1 MSMEIE
7 EKENWYEKMCKI
19 SERIIKIKPDKKTCE
34 RIEKA
39 CNISHLSVTPE
50 GVGSF
55 TFLSSF
61 AILILGF
68 VITILGIYLKFPIS
82 YGIFVLFFAIPIG
95 YYIYNY
101 PMIYER
107 RFLISAGSELT
118 FLILY
123 MIIYIRDSPNME
135 GALKFASE
143 NLSGPLGK
151 DMRRLMWEIETGK
164 YSTADEALIDY
175 LKVWKEEKYF
185 IEAVQLIRESLKYPE
200 DRRLATL
207 DEAIS
212 IVLQGSEDNT
222 RRYSQALK
230 TPIMILHAMGILLP
244 VIGLVMFPII
254 GIFMNIKSE
263 MLFLGY
269 NVILPL
275 ILLFFISEISQRR
288 PATVSRIVF
297 AENPNLPPP
306 GKFALRIG
314 KKYKIF
320 SSLIFA
326 LLLSFP
332 IIFSGI
338 FLYLNAEG
346 EKLIE
351 SMIIT
356 ISILI
361 FFILFFYLS
370 SFQKI
375 SFREKIRNM
384 EEEFSESLFQLGNYV
399 STGIPIEVAIQKII
413 NSIGEL
419 EIKDFFSDILKNMK
433 RLGMSF
439 SKAVFDSE
447 YGAIKKYPSTLIKSI
462 MRVVADASRRG
473 VQVAAMT
480 MLNISKYL
488 RSIHIAQERIKD
500 MLSDVLSSLRFQGF
514 FLTPLVAGII
524 VTIAT
529 IIIRI
534 LSHVSKTAGGF
545 ETQSYLGGLPFVF
558 GEIGITPGAFQLI
571 CSLYFIESTLLVAKF
586 VNTIENG
593 EDEIGFQNT
602 ALKMLFFGS
611 ITYFLSFLI
620 TLLIFGP
627 MVKFG

>member
-1 MSMEIE
+1 
-7 EKENWYEKMCKI
+7 
-19 SERIIKIKPDKKTCE
+19 
-34 RIEKA
+34 
-39 CNISHLSVTPE
+39 L
-50 GVGSF
+50 
-55 TFLSSF
+55 
-61 AILILGF
+61 
-68 VITILGIYLKFPIS
+68 
-82 YGIFVLFFAIPIG
+82 VLFSAIPIG

-101 PMIYER
+101 PMIYEK

-123 MIIYIRDSPNME
+123 IIIYMRDSPNME

-151 DMRRLMWEIETGK
+151 DMKTLMWEVETGR
-164 YSTADEALIDY
+164 YATVDEALINY
-175 LKVWKEEKYF
+175 LSIWKEEKYF
-185 IEAVQLIRESLKYPE
+185 IEAIQLIRESLKYPE

-212 IVLQGSEDNT
+212 IVLQGSEEKT

-230 TPIMILHAMGILLP
+230 TPVMLLHAMGILLP

-254 GIFMNIKSE
+254 GIFMNIRSE

-275 ILLFFISEISQRR
+275 TLLFFISEISQRR

-306 GKFALRIG
+306 GKFAIRLG
-314 KKYKIF
+314 KEYIL
-320 SSLIFA
+320 SSFIFA
-326 LLLSFP
+326 FLLSFP
-332 IIFSGI
+332 IIFSGV
-338 FLYLNAEG
+338 FLYVNAYG
-346 EKLIE
+346 EKLTE
-351 SMIIT
+351 SIIIT
-356 ISILI
+356 IGILT
-361 FFILFFYLS
+361 FLILFFYLS

-375 SFREKIRNM
+375 VFREKIRNI
-384 EEEFSESLFQLGNYV
+384 EQEFSESLFQLGNYAY
-399 STGIPIEVAIQKII
+399 TGIPIEVAVQRVMG
-413 NSIGEL
+413 SIGEL
-419 EIKDFFSDILKNMK
+419 EIKEFFGDILKNMK
-433 RLGMSF
+433 SLGMSF
-439 SKAVFDSE
+439 GKAVFDNE
-447 YGAIKKYPSTLIKSI
+447 YGAIRKYPSTLINSVMKI
-462 MRVVADASRRG
+462 VVDASRRG
-473 VQVAAMT
+473 VQIAAIT

-488 RSIHIAQERIKD
+488 RSINLAQERIKD

-514 FLTPLVAGII
+514 FLTPLVAGVI

-534 LSHVSKTAGGF
+534 LSYVAKTAGGL

-558 GEIGITPGAFQLI
+558 GKTGITPGAFQLI
-571 CSLYFIESTLLVAKF
+571 CSIYFIESTLLVAKF

-593 EDEIGFQNT
+593 EDEIGFQNN

-611 ITYFLSFLI
+611 ITYFLSFLLTI
-620 TLLIFGP
+620 LIFGP